1 MKTRTIYL
9 LSLSLVITFVLSSCK
24 NDDDVIIQEKES
36 EKTVPPEEKNDEF
49 YS

>member
-24 NDDDVIIQEKES
+24 NDDDVILLQKKMTMFIH
-36 EKTVPPEEKNDEF
+36 
-49 YS
+49 

>member
-24 NDDDVIIQEKES
+24 NDDDVIIQEEERAQTVS
-36 EKTVPPEEKNDEF
+36 PAEKKALC
-49 YS
+49 